1 MAKKETK
8 TENKKANGMANPMR
22 KVIME
27 KIILNCGGTAEK
39 LDRGV
44 KLLNLLTGRKVKEVV
59 SQKRIPTF
67 GVRPGL
73 KTGCFVTLRGKDK
86 EILLKRL
93 FGAVGNKIKK
103 KQIANNHF
111 SFGIEEYL
119 EIPDME
125 YQREIGV
132 LGLDV
137 TVVFRRPGKRIG
149 VKKIKSGK
157 VPRKQDVT
165 VEEIADYLRT
175 KLNIE
180 IVEPGKKGESEED

>member
-1 MAKKETK
+1 MAKKVTPTRTESEK
-8 TENKKANGMANPMR
+8 TNNNVMR

-27 KIILNCGGTAEK
+27 KLVLNCGGTAEK
-39 LDRGV
+39 LDRSV
-44 KLLNLLTGRKVKEVV
+44 KLLSLLSGKKVKEIV

-73 KTGCFVTLRGKDK
+73 KTGCFVTLRGDEK
-86 EILLKRL
+86 EALLKRL

-111 SFGIEEYL
+111 SFGIKEYL

-125 YQREIGV
+125 YQRDIGV
-132 LGLDV
+132 IGLDV
-137 TVVFRRPGKRIG
+137 TIVFRRAGKRTG
-149 VKKIKSGK
+149 MKKIKSGK
-157 VPRKQDVT
+157 VPKKQDVT
-165 VEEIADYLRT
+165 PEEIADYLRT

-180 IVEPGKKGESEED
+180 VEEAGKKSEED